1 LNNGAILPRGSGTV
15 NRGDDQ
21 PCGFHGL
28 SYHRDMNRDESYR
41 VPRDAPRQRL
51 DRVAAAVFHGLP
63 RVTAAHKAAKRGELR
78 LNGDVREPGAWV
90 EPGDEIHFAP
100 TARKPPKVYER
111 AIDVPFE
118 DDHLAVVCKP
128 PGIPVSG
135 NLHRTLEHALS
146 YNLGAS
152 KADDALPWPYPVHR
166 LDARTGGL
174 VIVAKRAD
182 TRTELGRLFQSR
194 EVHKRYRALLV
205 GRLEGEG
212 EVDEPLEGRRSVSRF
227 NALQHTRSLHGEWLT
242 TVDLYPRTG
251 RTHQL
256 RKHMAHLGHPILGDE
271 KYGILGLILRGQGL
285 FLWAVQLRFRHP
297 ESGETIDVEI
307 DEPPKF
313 ESHRRREQRRWERRG
328 SG

>member
-1 LNNGAILPRGSGTV
+1 MV
-15 NRGDDQ
+15 
-21 PCGFHGL
+21 
-28 SYHRDMNRDESYR
+28 RDEEYR
-41 VPRDAPRQRL
+41 VPDDAPQQRL
-51 DRVAAAVFHGLP
+51 DRVAAAAFQGLP
-63 RVTAAHKAAKRGELR
+63 SVKAAHKAAKRGELR
-78 LNGDVREPGAWV
+78 LNGEVRESGAWV

-100 TARKPPKVYER
+100 TSRKPPKVYER
-111 AIDVPFE
+111 TIDVLFE

-135 NLHRTLEHALS
+135 NLHRTLEHALAH
-146 YNLGAS
+146 NLEPSG
-152 KADDALPWPYPVHR
+152 ADDALPWPYPVHR

-194 EVHKRYRALLV
+194 DVHKRYLALLV

-212 EVDEPLEGRRSVSRF
+212 EVDEPLEGRQAVSRYRAT
-227 NALQHTRSLHGEWLT
+227 NHSPSLHGEWIT
-242 TVDLYPRTG
+242 TVDLFPRTG

-285 FLWAVQLRFRHP
+285 FLWAVQLSFRHP
-297 ESGETIDVEI
+297 ETGDPIDIEVV
-307 DEPPKF
+307 EPPKF
-313 ESHRRREQRRWERRG
+313 ESHRRREARRWERRA
-328 SG
+328 SQ